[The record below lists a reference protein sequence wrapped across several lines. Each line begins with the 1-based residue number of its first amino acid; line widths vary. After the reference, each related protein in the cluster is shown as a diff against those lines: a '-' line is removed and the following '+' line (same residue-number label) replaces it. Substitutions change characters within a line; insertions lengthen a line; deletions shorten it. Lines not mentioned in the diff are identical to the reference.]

1 MKTGYIEVEESISL
15 YYEEYGEGD
24 NIIISMQIGFYPKGM
39 HQYMAKLGY
48 HVLQA
53 NDRTGNH

>member
-24 NIIISMQIGFYPKGM
+24 NIIISMQVGFYPKGM
-39 HQYMAKLGY
+39 HQYMAK
-48 HVLQA
+48 
-53 NDRTGNH
+53 